1 MTAER
6 WDTVVEN
13 ILETFSD
20 VKRYT
25 EDVGGE
31 SGGTMD
37 VVEFES
43 PIGDV
48 RLEFVSKPRFLG
60 ETTQYSNR
68 IGGDI
73 KVDKQYDYDDLVHYM
88 QAYKKG
94 NNGDWEVIDNGFIDA
109 MS

>member
-1 MTAER
+1 MTPER
-6 WDTVVEN
+6 WDTLVEN
-13 ILETFSD
+13 VLEKFPDTERF
-20 VKRYT
+20 K
-25 EDVGGE
+25 EDVHGE
-31 SGGTMD
+31 SGGSME
-37 VVEFES
+37 VLEFES

-48 RLEFVSKPRFLG
+48 RLEFISKPRFLG

-73 KVDKQYDYDDLVHYM
+73 KVDKQYDHEDLVHFM

-94 NNGDWEVIDNGFIDA
+94 NNGDWEVIDNGFVDA